1 MSSPLSKSDVLFVQ
15 RLLSSAGLYKGPLDG
30 KFNQALSGGSAAT
43 IPTDNQLDRLMEQA
57 KGARKAERGSALVT
71 SLVAAIMLLIDPDD
85 LLCERPP

>member
-15 RLLSSAGLYKGPLDG
+15 RLLSSAGLYKGPLQGKGPLDG

-71 SLVAAIMLLIDPDD
+71 SWWPRS
-85 LLCERPP
+85 CY